1 MHTAHGADPL
11 ELAKV
16 TPDQQVQPADQ
27 PFGSLSLAMIWRN
40 RVREASAVFVV
51 MVQGYH
57 RRLARRN
64 PGGSASQPSKLRSL
78 LRTARFSTALY
89 CFGAGETPA
98 LPDDVAHDIGRAGVP
113 PAQRCW

>member
-40 RVREASAVFVV
+40 RVREASGAFVF
-51 MVQGYH
+51 M
-57 RRLARRN
+57 RER
-64 PGGSASQPSKLRSL
+64 
-78 LRTARFSTALY
+78 
-89 CFGAGETPA
+89 
-98 LPDDVAHDIGRAGVP
+98 
-113 PAQRCW
+113 